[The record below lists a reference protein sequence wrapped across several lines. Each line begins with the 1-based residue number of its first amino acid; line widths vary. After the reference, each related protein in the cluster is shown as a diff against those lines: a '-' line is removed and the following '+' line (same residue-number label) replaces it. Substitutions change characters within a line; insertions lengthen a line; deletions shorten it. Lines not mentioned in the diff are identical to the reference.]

1 MHAGQSRHCGLA
13 KLDGLRRSF
22 AGRRDVVF
30 VARAVVLLAA
40 LGSAGCDFSIGFGS
54 ELQSVPLPEMSRSDE
69 SVRLQIH
76 EQHAAAA
83 AAQTAGTPPS
93 ELANTYGRLGILL
106 HAAEYFDAAEPAY
119 VNARVLAADDPRW
132 PYYLGHL
139 YRRTGRAA
147 QSLAAF
153 SRALELR
160 REDVPTLVWLARTHL
175 EASQPEQAE
184 PLLERAHAQ
193 APRAAAVLAAR
204 GQLALARGDHAGAS
218 LLLEDALTVDR
229 RALSLHAPLAAA
241 YRALGQIQK
250 AEVHAAAWKDADV
263 PLDDPLMT
271 DLATALRS
279 AVSYEVRGVRALDR
293 GDWAAAA
300 ATFRVGLNLA
310 RPQSPIGRSLR
321 HKLGLAL
328 YLGGDLQEALRQ
340 FEEAVRLAPPGGH
353 DEPASRV
360 HYSLGIIMA
369 SSGRGD
375 RAVEH
380 LTRAV
385 AFDEASLQA
394 RPALADALRRDG
406 RAAASLPHYQET
418 IRLDPQAADAR
429 LGYALAL
436 VRLGRW
442 VEARRS
448 LEEAVRAQPDRSALA
463 HALARVL
470 AAAPDPA
477 ARDGNRAA
485 QIVDELFKASKRIEV
500 GETMAMTLAELG
512 DYAKAA
518 AIQRGVLD
526 AAQRAGLAD
535 DVRRMTANLRLYEQG
550 RPCRMPWPDDH
561 PIHRPGPPV
570 TPQLAA
576 LLGE

>member
-1 MHAGQSRHCGLA
+1 MSIHAAPRQC
-13 KLDGLRRSF
+13 
-22 AGRRDVVF
+22 VI
-30 VARAVVLLAA
+30 AVVRAMALFAA

-54 ELQSVPLPEMSRSDE
+54 ELQPVPLPEMSRSDE
-69 SVRLQIH
+69 SVRRQIG
-76 EQHAAAA
+76 EQHAAAVAKEA
-83 AAQTAGTPPS
+83 AGVAAS
-93 ELANTYGRLGILL
+93 EMADAYGRLGILL

-119 VNARVLAADDPRW
+119 VNARTLVPDDHRW

-139 YRRTGRAA
+139 YRRTGKAG

-153 SRALELR
+153 SGALELR
-160 REDVPTLVWLARTHL
+160 QDDVPTLVWLARTHL
-175 EASQPEQAE
+175 EASEPEKAE

-204 GQLALARGDHAGAS
+204 GQLALARGDHAAAS
-218 LLLEDALTVDR
+218 VLLEDALTIDR

-250 AEVHAAAWKDADV
+250 AEVHAAAWKDTEV

-293 GDWAAAA
+293 GDWSAAAA
-300 ATFRVGLNLA
+300 VFRDGLNLT
-310 RPQSPIGRSLR
+310 RPESPIGRSLR

-340 FEEAVRLAPPGGH
+340 FEEAVRLAPVGGH
-353 DEPASRV
+353 DESASRV

-369 SSGRGD
+369 SSGRDD

-385 AFDEASLQA
+385 AFDEASRQA
-394 RPALADALRRDG
+394 RAALADALRREG

-418 IRLDPQAADAR
+418 IRLDPQAEDAR
-429 LGYALAL
+429 LGYALSL
-436 VRLGRW
+436 VRLRRW
-442 VEARRS
+442 VDARRS
-448 LEEAVRAQPDRSALA
+448 LEEAVRAQPDRPALA
-463 HALARVL
+463 HALARIL

-485 QIVDELFKASKRIEV
+485 QIVDALFKTSRRIEV

-512 DYAKAA
+512 DYDKAA

-526 AAQRAGLAD
+526 AAQRAGLPD
-535 DVRRMTANLRLYEQG
+535 DVRRMTANLRLYERR

-576 LLGE
+576 LLGGKAS